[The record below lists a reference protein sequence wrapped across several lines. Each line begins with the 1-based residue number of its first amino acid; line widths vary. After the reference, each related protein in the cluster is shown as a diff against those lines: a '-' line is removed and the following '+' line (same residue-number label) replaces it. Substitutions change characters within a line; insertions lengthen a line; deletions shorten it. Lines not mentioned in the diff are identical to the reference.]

1 MKGGTPPVV
10 NKRWTDSEDTYVRES
25 FGHVSFEDMGRRLG
39 RSARSVRLYCLRRKL
54 VAGGRTVK
62 RNMLVE
68 LLRLKFRNLEDF
80 TPSRAF
86 YQYTGINQ
94 KRYWDLFFGRRQ
106 IDGREY
112 CRVADYLG
120 VTTQETFYSRQ
131 LELFGDSGDGQDGD
145 VPGNNNNDKR

>member
-80 TPSRAF
+80 TPSRA
-86 YQYTGINQ
+86 
-94 KRYWDLFFGRRQ
+94 
-106 IDGREY
+106 
-112 CRVADYLG
+112 ADYLG